1 MRIIAGALGGRLL
14 KSPQGADCRPA
25 MGRTREALFSMLGAR
40 GILWEEV
47 SVMDIF
53 AGSGSL
59 ALEALSRGARR
70 ALVVE
75 NSPRILRCL
84 RANVASLGLGERV
97 DVVTDDALGF
107 LRRGAAEPFDLVF
120 IDPPYRK
127 DLVSPALRFLVE
139 KGWLADGA
147 LVSAETEK
155 DLRFTVPDAL
165 REVAERLFGQ
175 TRVRIWRHRPGGAD
189 RTEETQ

>member
-1 MRIIAGALGGRLL
+1 MRIIAGTLGGRLL
-14 KSPQGADCRPA
+14 KSPAGSDCRPA

-40 GILWEEV
+40 GILLEEI

-75 NSPRILRCL
+75 NAPHILRCL
-84 RANVASLGLGERV
+84 RANIASLGLEGRV

-107 LRRGAAEPFDLVF
+107 LRRGAAEPFGMVF

-127 DLVSPALRFLVE
+127 DLASPALRFLVQ

-147 LVSAETEK
+147 LVSAEIEK

-165 REVAERLFGQ
+165 QEVAERLFGQ
-175 TRVRIWRHRPGGAD
+175 TRVRIWRYRPDGAG
-189 RTEETQ
+189 RTEETR